1 MENIEVIDKLSSFY
15 KVFGD
20 TTRLR
25 ILNLLTEG
33 EKNVGDIAFI
43 LSMNQSAISHQLQIL
58 RISDLVKT
66 NKVGKTVNYSLS
78 DDHIKV
84 ILKYGYE
91 HILERGK

>member
-1 MENIEVIDKLSSFY
+1 MEKTEMIDKLSAFY

-20 TTRLR
+20 ATRLR

-33 EKNVGDIAFI
+33 EKNVGEIAFL
-43 LSMNQSAISHQLQIL
+43 LSMQQSAISHQLQIL

-66 NKVGKTVNYSLS
+66 NKVGKTVYYSLS

-84 ILKYGYE
+84 ILKFGYE